1 MTARKPPS
9 RSPVSKG
16 AAPGP
21 APLTASPARRAA
33 RTPPKRV
40 PSVHA
45 VEREEEILNAAA
57 EIFYQRGYGATSM
70 QDIANAVGMLKG
82 SLYYYFK
89 SKEDL
94 LYTISRA
101 IHENAMAN
109 MAAADAIEGSAEDK
123 LRSLMLGHMRALP
136 NRRRWISVFYTEY
149 RHLTGN
155 RRTEIGA
162 VRRRY
167 EGFVQDLIKQ
177 GQAVHSFC
185 PERDP
190 AVMTTAVLTILN
202 GSTLWSPNIDIE
214 SMSAEYAEFAMSGLR
229 CKHRHGPAPVAA
241 KRSRSR

>member
-1 MTARKPPS
+1 MNPR
-9 RSPVSKG
+9 G
-16 AAPGP
+16 AAPKSTVTPVRSAKQTQP
-21 APLTASPARRAA
+21 A
-33 RTPPKRV
+33 KRV

-45 VEREEEILNAAA
+45 VGREEEILGAAS
-57 EIFYQRGYGATSM
+57 EIFQRKGYGATSM
-70 QDIANAVGMLKG
+70 QDIADAVGMLKG
-82 SLYYYFK
+82 SLYYYFS

-109 MAAADAIEGSAEDK
+109 MAGAEAAEGTAEDK
-123 LRSLMLGHMRALP
+123 LRALMLGHMRVQP
-136 NRRRWISVFYTEY
+136 NRRTWISVFYTEY

-155 RRTEIGA
+155 RRTEIGS

-167 EGFVQDLIKQ
+167 EAFVQDLIKQ

-190 AVMTTAVLTILN
+190 GVMTNAVLTILN

-214 SMSAEYAEFAMSGLR
+214 SMSAEYAEFALAGLR
-229 CKHRHGPAPVAA
+229 CRHRHPAPAHARSANAA
-241 KRSRSR
+241 TASKRTSR